1 MKVPFLDLKAITASF
16 EPELSSAAVA
26 TIQSGWYLNGEQNK
40 LFEKEFANYIGTE
53 FCIGVGNGLDAL
65 TLILSAMK
73 QLEGWKNHDEVIVPA
88 MTFIATAEAVN
99 RAGLTPI
106 FCDVTENG
114 VINPDLIVDR
124 LTPRTRAILPVHLYG
139 NPCDMVALQVIAQVY
154 GLKLIEDAAQAH
166 GADFYGQRVGSIGD
180 AAGFSFYPG
189 KNLGA
194 LGDGGA
200 VTTNNKKLAER
211 VRMLANYG
219 AKKKYCHERK
229 GCNSRLDEIQAAV
242 LRVKLRR
249 LDADNQLRKKVAQ
262 TYNEGI
268 DNPLIQIPY
277 MGDIAE
283 SVFHIY
289 PIRCKHR
296 DQLQSYLAEAGI
308 ETLIHYPAA
317 VHQQRA
323 YGTYEK
329 ESYPVAEAI
338 AQEELSLPM
347 SPLLTEDELA
357 YIIKTINLFQL

>member
-16 EPELSSAAVA
+16 EPDLSAAVSN

-40 LFEKEFANYIGTE
+40 LFEREFAQYIGTKY
-53 FCIGVGNGLDAL
+53 CIGVGNGLDAL
-65 TLILSAMK
+65 TLILTAMK

-106 FCDVTENG
+106 FCDVNENG
-114 VINPDLIVDR
+114 VINPDLIVDKISS
-124 LTPRTRAILPVHLYG
+124 RTRAILPVHLYG
-139 NPCDMVALQVIAQVY
+139 KTCNMVALQVLAQVY

-200 VTTNNKKLAER
+200 VTTNNRKLAER
-211 VRMLANYG
+211 VKMLANYG
-219 AKKKYCHERK
+219 AQKKYQHERK
-229 GCNSRLDEIQAAV
+229 GCNSRLDEIQATV
-242 LRVKLRR
+242 LRVKLGR
-249 LDADNQLRKKVAQ
+249 LDADNAARKKVAD
-262 TYNEGI
+262 TYNTGI
-268 DNPLIQIPY
+268 NNPLIQLPFG
-277 MGDIAE
+277 GDTTE

-289 PIRCKHR
+289 PIRCPHR
-296 DQLQSYLAEAGI
+296 DALQRYLSEADI
-308 ETLIHYPAA
+308 ETLIHYPMA
-317 VHQQRA
+317 VHQQKA
-323 YGTYEK
+323 YGTYSS
-329 ESYPVAEAI
+329 ESYPMAESFAN
-338 AQEELSLPM
+338 EELSLPM

-357 YIIKTINLFQL
+357 YIIKTINLFHL